1 MKHNRIAARC
11 LAGFISAVTVLGILT
26 GCNSE
31 SPNSSVTEEPSSVS
45 AISSGV
51 EQEEGKVVLSYPDY
65 MQELGCED
73 PVVLDSE
80 PKRVVSLT
88 RGPVLALY
96 ELGVPLIAI
105 PSTNGD
111 VWPEGLISQAEQL
124 GVRGDNFNIETVIAM
139 EPDLVI
145 LGISANRDQREQ
157 FGPALEAAGIP
168 VYYVN
173 AGSEMTYDDM
183 KAEAETIIENFGN
196 GSETGQEIMDSF
208 AALEERLADAQERYA
223 GKTVMVMWAT
233 PPTYDIQSE
242 NGTLGSLAAMLGFT
256 NVFESNLDQVTLD
269 FEEALSYN
277 PDLILSCGRSD
288 DPAEHEQIMK
298 EGFAE
303 NPEFW
308 NSIPAIQNGDII
320 YLSSKYITN
329 HGIII
334 VDYMNELLDIIDA
347 HYAEK
352 E

>member
-11 LAGFISAVTVLGILT
+11 LAGFISAATVLGILT

-124 GVRGDNFNIETVIAM
+124 GVRGTIS
-139 EPDLVI
+139 I
-145 LGISANRDQREQ
+145 LRQLSPWSLIWLFWESAPTGISAN
-157 FGPALEAAGIP
+157 
-168 VYYVN
+168 
-173 AGSEMTYDDM
+173 
-183 KAEAETIIENFGN
+183 
-196 GSETGQEIMDSF
+196 
-208 AALEERLADAQERYA
+208 
-223 GKTVMVMWAT
+223 
-233 PPTYDIQSE
+233 
-242 NGTLGSLAAMLGFT
+242 SLARLWR
-256 NVFESNLDQVTLD
+256 
-269 FEEALSYN
+269 
-277 PDLILSCGRSD
+277 P
-288 DPAEHEQIMK
+288 PASRFIM
-298 EGFAE
+298 
-303 NPEFW
+303 
-308 NSIPAIQNGDII
+308 
-320 YLSSKYITN
+320 
-329 HGIII
+329 
-334 VDYMNELLDIIDA
+334 
-347 HYAEK
+347 
-352 E
+352 